1 MRPNRI
7 STGFLLSVLIAAACA
22 SGGRSGPSGVTQ
34 ADVDV
39 RTAGSLF
46 FGSGTSAPLNLDVTV
61 TNRASVP
68 MTVRSIRISSPGMM
82 QFTVRPAQKM
92 FATILEPGE
101 TKTFP
106 LSTTAIASR
115 SRLSPTEPLNLRA
128 DIDFE
133 TNGRRFKEIFN
144 FPSVAM

>member
-1 MRPNRI
+1 MRMNGLM
-7 STGFLLSVLIAAACA
+7 SLSFSILIAAACS
-22 SGGRSGPSGVTQ
+22 SGGGTRPSTVTQ

-61 TNRASVP
+61 TNRARVP
-68 MTVRSIRISSPGMM
+68 MTVRSIRVSSPGMM
-82 QFTVRPAQKM
+82 QFTILPAQKM
-92 FATILEPGE
+92 FSTTLEPGE
-101 TKTFP
+101 TKNFP
-106 LSTTAIASR
+106 ISTTAIASR

-128 DIDFE
+128 DVDFE

-144 FPSVAM
+144 FPNVPM

>member
-1 MRPNRI
+1 MRLHRLFI
-7 STGFLLSVLIAAACA
+7 ASWILLVGAGCA
-22 SGGRSGPSGVTQ
+22 SSGGTRPSTVTQ

-61 TNRASVP
+61 TNRARVP
-68 MTVRSIRISSPGMM
+68 MTVRSIRVSSPGMV
-82 QFTVRPAQKM
+82 QFTILPAQKM
-92 FATILEPGE
+92 FSTTLEPGE
-101 TKTFP
+101 TKNFP
-106 LSTTAIASR
+106 ISTTAIASR

-133 TNGRRFKEIFN
+133 TDGRRFKEIFN